1 LDLGDLVRKIPFVA
15 LTIPEIVTGTPAV
28 TTLGM
33 VEVTVRLGS
42 ADTIV
47 TLVLPVTNAVEP
59 AAEAVIVTTAPTVL
73 GA

>member
-1 LDLGDLVRKIPFVA
+1 
-15 LTIPEIVTGTPAV
+15 
-28 TTLGM
+28 M